1 MKHLSSML
9 LDSDK
14 NRLQHILDSA
24 REAVDFSK
32 NTDFDTAQQ
41 NRQLQHALVRCM
53 EIIGKAASR
62 VSPDARQKLSTIPW
76 QDMISMRNRMVHAY
90 YDVDFSIVW
99 RTVKEELPALIA
111 TIGPLIDE

>member
-53 EIIGKAASR
+53 EIIGEAAIR
-62 VSPDARQKLSTIPW
+62 W
-76 QDMISMRNRMVHAY
+76 QDMIRMRNRMVHAY